1 MSQLA
6 LQGVVFDVDGVLFD
20 TERLTNQT
28 WLAVGKELGW
38 PQIGEYYLEFVGQNR
53 TDIHQKM
60 LDLFGPE
67 FPKEEFMKTCSAYSQ
82 ARMEREGV
90 PMKPGVRE
98 ILDFLKA
105 RNIPIALATSTGRE
119 RTLRRMELTG
129 SVPTSPPS
137 LPGDQVVHSKPDPE
151 IYQLAC
157 RALGTDPAQTIAVE
171 DSRNGILSASQA
183 GMKVIMVPDM
193 IPPTPELD
201 ALLFRRCASLLEV
214 RNFFDSAA
222 GFLILKTED
231 RPHRVGPLFFNVL
244 FFNSS
249 SKP

>member
-98 ILDFLKA
+98 ILDFLKS

-119 RTLRRMELTG
+119 RTLRPHGANRPRFLLLRHHYRRSG
-129 SVPTSPPS
+129 GP
-137 LPGDQVVHSKPDPE
+137 QQARPE

-193 IPPTPELD
+193 IP
-201 ALLFRRCASLLEV
+201 LLRSWMHCS
-214 RNFFDSAA
+214 SAA
-222 GFLILKTED
+222 VPACWRCGT
-231 RPHRVGPLFFNVL
+231 
-244 FFNSS
+244 S
-249 SKP
+249 

>member
-60 LDLFGPE
+60 LELFGPE

-129 SVPTSPPS
+129 LGPYFSAIIT
-137 LPGDQVVHSKPDPE
+137 GDQVVHSKPDPE

-214 RNFFDSAA
+214 RDFLTQQLDS
-222 GFLILKTED
+222 
-231 RPHRVGPLFFNVL
+231 
-244 FFNSS
+244 
-249 SKP
+249 